1 MSFLKVTC
9 ILQFMCLLISCNKAK
24 KDTEE
29 SLTKETIDTLLAKD
43 NFKASNG
50 LELPYRIFKPKNT
63 NAKQPLIV
71 FLHGRGD
78 RGTENGTRTYHE
90 FGWVTQQNSILSVKM
105 QDKYPCYILIPQ
117 CSDKT
122 KNEEWAKWI
131 GNTPET
137 PFEGLSKNGT
147 CKMHPQPSE
156 SGAATLELIETTIST
171 YAIDKNR
178 VYLIGLS
185 MGGFGT
191 WEFIARRPNLFAAAI
206 PMAGYSDPDQV
217 KRIKDIPLWIFHGSH
232 DQWNPVEG
240 SRHMYKLL
248 LNQKAD
254 VTYTEYESTGHTD
267 AFKKAFNEPNLL
279 LWLFSKSKENS
290 K

>member
-1 MSFLKVTC
+1 MSFLKVTY

-24 KDTEE
+24 NNTEE
-29 SLTKETIDTLLAKD
+29 SLTKETIDTLLVKD
-43 NFKASNG
+43 DFKASNG